1 MELLNL
7 DAQLNF
13 EQHSRHN
20 HYINEEISA
29 EFIHFTAVCDIEVE
43 RWLTIQERDYNTPPF
58 TDVSDT
64 VELYNLKCIDKSDD
78 KTIMH
83 FTPEEMEYIKEIIIT
98 EIETKLKTL

>member
-13 EQHSRHN
+13 EQHSRHR
-20 HYINEEISA
+20 HYIFEEISA
-29 EFIHFTAVCDIEVE
+29 EFLHFNAIADIEVE
-43 RWLTIQERDYNTPPF
+43 RWLTIQEQDFDTPPF
-58 TDVSDT
+58 TDASDT

-83 FTPEEMEYIKEIIIT
+83 FSPEEVECIKEIIIT
-98 EIETKLKTL
+98 EIETKLERL